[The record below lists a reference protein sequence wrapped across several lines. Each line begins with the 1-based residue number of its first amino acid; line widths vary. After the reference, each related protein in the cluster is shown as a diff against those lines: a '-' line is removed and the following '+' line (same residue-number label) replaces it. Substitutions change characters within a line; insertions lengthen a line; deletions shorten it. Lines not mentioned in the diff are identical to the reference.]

1 MDLCTSYSERPNLLL
16 YRDRF
21 AVHKELHSKLQG
33 ERPARWPR
41 CLSWHILMWLS
52 TMNGC
57 CPMVTADRLCST
69 VLAWALPPSK
79 PCELYSTVLWLENPF
94 LTLLSVEGKVSA
106 TRMGA
111 SAVCQVR
118 HHDQL
123 NSSRISAL
131 YQSHYNVWTWT
142 VQSKQCI
149 FLSKTIL
156 DKSLF
161 GKLKPAKQVDKYK
174 NSVSMSSDRQ
184 WQGPGHGRA
193 AQVYYAHHRKLWK
206 HLRRPQA

>member
-33 ERPARWPR
+33 EGPARWPR

-57 CPMVTADRLCST
+57 CPVVTMQHCAGLGAASLEALWTLQYC
-69 VLAWALPPSK
+69 VMAWEFILNTAISG
-79 PCELYSTVLWLENPF
+79 
-94 LTLLSVEGKVSA
+94 EGKVSA

-111 SAVCQVR
+111 SAICQMR
-118 HHDQL
+118 NHDQL
-123 NSSRISAL
+123 NSSRFSAL

-174 NSVSMSSDRQ
+174 NSMSMSSDRQ

-193 AQVYYAHHRKLWK
+193 APSVLCSPQKALK
-206 HLRRPQA
+206 HLRRPRPK